1 MKKSLSVLFFIFI
14 TMTAIGQNSR
24 LVQGIVR
31 TVSGEPLVGAVVQ
44 AVDGSVKT
52 QTVEGGTFELRIS
65 PYAMK
70 LVVIYPGYMTTKI
83 DIDGTYLIVNM
94 KVDRNYAERK
104 VQEEAQAR
112 QAAEREAAAKAK
124 AEEYAREA
132 EEKARIAAEKEAAE
146 KAEAEKEARIA
157 AEKARVTAE
166 KEAAAKAKAEEEA
179 RIAAEK
185 ARIAAEKEAAEKA
198 KEEEQK
204 RLKNIEKEK
213 RLAEITKHSKGYG
226 SMIDVSYFGNKNKR
240 LSNIGL
246 SYIAGYRFNNHLY
259 VGAGTGVKFNLDS
272 ESPVLSIGNKS
283 DNYLSPSLVS
293 IPVFA
298 YFKANFINRRV
309 SPFFAMAAGAQFS
322 AKQTLH
328 LDMCDIQY
336 PTSNIFVNPQLG
348 LNVRTTEKS
357 GINFSVGLQFMT
369 YPHCVDYSGYNAT
382 IRSQYCLGLDFHLGF
397 TF

>member
-1 MKKSLSVLFFIFI
+1 
-14 TMTAIGQNSR
+14 MTAIGQNSR

-44 AVDGSVKT
+44 SVDGSIKT

-65 PYAMK
+65 PYAME

-104 VQEEAQAR
+104 AQEEAQAR
-112 QAAEREAAAKAK
+112 QAAEREAAAKAR
-124 AEEYAREA
+124 AEEEERLAA
-132 EEKARIAAEKEAAE
+132 EKARIAAEKEAAE

-157 AEKARVTAE
+157 AEK
-166 KEAAAKAKAEEEA
+166 EAAAKAKAEEEA
-179 RIAAEK
+179 RIAAEN

-226 SMIDVSYFGNKNKR
+226 SMIDVSYFGNKKKR

-272 ESPVLSIGNKS
+272 ESPVLSIENQS

-322 AKQTLH
+322 SKQTLH

-348 LNVRTTEKS
+348 LNMRTTEKS

>member
-44 AVDGSVKT
+44 SVDGSIKT

-65 PYAMK
+65 PYAME

-104 VQEEAQAR
+104 AQEEAQAR
-112 QAAEREAAAKAK
+112 QAAEREAAAKAE

-132 EEKARIAAEKEAAE
+132 E
-146 KAEAEKEARIA
+146 KEARIA
-157 AEKARVTAE
+157 AE

-179 RIAAEK
+179 RIAAEN

-226 SMIDVSYFGNKNKR
+226 SMIDVSYFGNKKKR

-272 ESPVLSIGNKS
+272 ESPVLSIGNQS

-348 LNVRTTEKS
+348 LNMRTTEKS

>member
-1 MKKSLSVLFFIFI
+1 MKKSLSVLFFILI

-44 AVDGSVKT
+44 SVDGSIKT

-65 PYAMK
+65 PYAME

-104 VQEEAQAR
+104 AQEEAQAR
-112 QAAEREAAAKAK
+112 QAAEREAAAKAR
-124 AEEYAREA
+124 AEEEERLAA
-132 EEKARIAAEKEAAE
+132 EKARIAAEKEAAE

-157 AEKARVTAE
+157 AEK
-166 KEAAAKAKAEEEA
+166 EAAAKAKAEEEA
-179 RIAAEK
+179 RIAAEN

-226 SMIDVSYFGNKNKR
+226 SMIDVSYFGNKKKR

-272 ESPVLSIGNKS
+272 ESPVLSIRNQS

-322 AKQTLH
+322 SKQTLH

-348 LNVRTTEKS
+348 LNMRTTEKS

>member
-44 AVDGSVKT
+44 SVDGSIKT

-65 PYAMK
+65 PYAME

-104 VQEEAQAR
+104 AQEEAQAR

-124 AEEYAREA
+124 AEEEERLAA
-132 EEKARIAAEKEAAE
+132 EKARIAAEKEAAE

-157 AEKARVTAE
+157 AEK
-166 KEAAAKAKAEEEA
+166 EAAAKAKAEKEARIAAENA

-185 ARIAAEKEAAEKA
+185 AAAEKA
-198 KEEEQK
+198 KEEEKK

-226 SMIDVSYFGNKNKR
+226 SMIDVSYFGNKKKR

-272 ESPVLSIGNKS
+272 ESPVLSIENQS

-322 AKQTLH
+322 SKQTLH

-348 LNVRTTEKS
+348 LNMRTTEKS